1 MLKHLLQDSFSE
13 QVVAQLSDV
22 RFRLHVS
29 SMPFT
34 VGRCEGVRRIS
45 SACRISSD
53 LHLSLLAL
61 RQAGCRRQSLAI
73 MARESPKQLAK
84 VTC

>member
-45 SACRISSD
+45 SD

-73 MARESPKQLAK
+73 MGRESPKQLAK